1 LANAALV
8 ASANAVLRTIAA
20 DSTSFLVVNIAVSFL
35 IGLSRSP
42 PGATAK
48 HTGPITTLEQ
58 IVRLADYSR
67 RALWPANCSIKLL

>member
-1 LANAALV
+1 
-8 ASANAVLRTIAA
+8 VLRTIAA

-42 PGATAK
+42 PATAK